1 MVKFSTPQKYEFMFK
16 SVLIAVSATFLNV
29 ADVLICIVLAAFYSL
44 FCVFL
49 LIIWFFIYFSCRLV
63 IFYSYMIL
71 TVVYACWLFLYV
83 KNILCGSHVFLPFPV
98 IACSV
103 YAVLCNMKYVGMH
116 VFQLPFLSKNRMPF
130 MLLRLPLSGSCPCLR
145 GCVFTFCSCLFLHA
159 IMTTLYFEWQNSMV
173 FA

>member
-16 SVLIAVSATFLNV
+16 SVLINVSATFLNV
-29 ADVLICIVLAAFYSL
+29 ADVVICIVLAAFYSL

-83 KNILCGSHVFLPFPV
+83 KIFFAAAMFFAVSGYCVFCLYCVLQHEICRDARFFCCLFWVKTACLLCFYACCCQAHVRACVVVFLRFV
-98 IACSV
+98 HA
-103 YAVLCNMKYVGMH
+103 Y
-116 VFQLPFLSKNRMPF
+116 
-130 MLLRLPLSGSCPCLR
+130 SC
-145 GCVFTFCSCLFLHA
+145 
-159 IMTTLYFEWQNSMV
+159 MQ
-173 FA
+173 

>member
-16 SVLIAVSATFLNV
+16 SVLINVSATFLNV

-63 IFYSYMIL
+63 IFYSYVIL

-83 KNILCGSHVFLPFPV
+83 KIFFAAAMLFFRFPV
-98 IACSV
+98 IVCSV
-103 YAVLCNMKYVGMH
+103 YAVLCNMKYVGTH
-116 VFQLPFLSKNRMPF
+116 VFQLPFLSKTVC
-130 MLLRLPLSGSCPCLR
+130 LLCFYGCRCQDHVHACVVVFLRFVHAYSC
-145 GCVFTFCSCLFLHA
+145 
-159 IMTTLYFEWQNSMV
+159 MQ
-173 FA
+173 

>member
-16 SVLIAVSATFLNV
+16 SVLINVSATFLNV
-29 ADVLICIVLAAFYSL
+29 ADVLICVVLAAFYSL

-63 IFYSYMIL
+63 IFYSYVIL

-83 KNILCGSHVFLPFPV
+83 KIFFAAAMLFLPFSGY
-98 IACSV
+98 C
-103 YAVLCNMKYVGMH
+103 VLCLCCALQHEICRDARFSVA
-116 VFQLPFLSKNRMPF
+116 FLSKNRMPL
-130 MLLRLPLSGSCPCLR
+130 MLLRLPLSGSCLCLR
-145 GCVFTFCSCLFLHA
+145 GCIFTFCSCLFLHA

>member
-16 SVLIAVSATFLNV
+16 SVLINVSATFLNV
-29 ADVLICIVLAAFYSL
+29 ADVLICVVLVAFYSL

-63 IFYSYMIL
+63 IFYSYVIL

-83 KNILCGSHVFLPFPV
+83 KIFFAAAMLFFRFPV
-98 IACSV
+98 IVCSV
-103 YAVLCNMKYVGMH
+103 YVVLCNMKYVGMH
-116 VFQLPFLSKNRMPF
+116 VFQLPFLSKNRMPL

-145 GCVFTFCSCLFLHA
+145 GCVFMFCSCLFLHA
-159 IMTTLYFEWQNSMV
+159 IMTTLYFEWQNSMA